1 MIDTRVDEVERGI
14 IIKLIGI
21 FLYYE
26 MVDEVLK
33 VYKGERMGNEYFIN
47 LIDFFGYV
55 DFLSEVIV
63 VFRIIDG
70 VFVVVDCIE
79 GVCLNRNCF

>member
-79 GVCLNRNCF
+79 GVCV